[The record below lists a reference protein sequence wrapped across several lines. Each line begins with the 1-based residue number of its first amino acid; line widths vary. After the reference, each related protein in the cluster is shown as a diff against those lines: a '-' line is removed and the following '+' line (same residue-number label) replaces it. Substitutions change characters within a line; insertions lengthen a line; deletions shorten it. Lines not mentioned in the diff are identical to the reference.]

1 MSYTDIQLINAFII
15 LVALYVLPRAFKLLK
30 VKIFSLS
37 IEELTVKLVEK
48 RRKKLIELENELP
61 SVLAINKQYPGLLK
75 SVFLFICFIKIT
87 HILLMIGLG
96 ISILLN
102 IN

>member
-1 MSYTDIQLINAFII
+1 MSYTDIQLINTFII

-48 RRKKLIELENELP
+48 HRKKLI
-61 SVLAINKQYPGLLK
+61 
-75 SVFLFICFIKIT
+75 
-87 HILLMIGLG
+87 
-96 ISILLN
+96 
-102 IN
+102 

>member
-1 MSYTDIQLINAFII
+1 MSHTDIQLINAFII

-61 SVLAINKQYPGLLK
+61 SVLAINKQYPG
-75 SVFLFICFIKIT
+75 
-87 HILLMIGLG
+87 
-96 ISILLN
+96 
-102 IN
+102 